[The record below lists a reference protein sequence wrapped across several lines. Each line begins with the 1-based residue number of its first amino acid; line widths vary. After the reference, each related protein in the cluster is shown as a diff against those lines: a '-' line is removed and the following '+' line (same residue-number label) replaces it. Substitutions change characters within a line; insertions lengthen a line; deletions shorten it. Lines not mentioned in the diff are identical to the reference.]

1 MLKKGDIVIIITVL
15 ALIIA
20 SSALLFFGK
29 GEGKTVT
36 VKENNETVYKGSLY
50 ENKVIE
56 LKGNTVEIKD
66 GAVTVIKADCKNQ
79 ICVNHKPIS
88 KKGESIICLP
98 NKVLAEVE

>member
-1 MLKKGDIVIIITVL
+1 MLKKGDRIIIISVL
-15 ALIIA
+15 ALITV

-29 GEGKTVT
+29 DGGKTVT
-36 VKENNETVYKGSLY
+36 VKENNGVIYKGSLY

-66 GAVTVIKADCKNQ
+66 GAVTVTNADCKNQ
-79 ICVNHKPIS
+79 ICVNHAAIT

-98 NKVLAEVE
+98 NRVIAEIE